1 MVQMLN
7 ENPKVSICIPN
18 YNYGN
23 YIGDAI
29 QSVLDQSFTDF
40 ELIIVDNCST
50 DDSENVIQKFTDR
63 RIKYF
68 KNETNIGAIR
78 NCNKCVYLA
87 KGEYI
92 FLLHADDQM
101 MPNLLEKEAK
111 ILDEHPNVGLV
122 CSSYI
127 LKTGTYTKSVASSNN
142 DYIADGIDEFKKHIV
157 KGYLVWATMMTRRDC
172 YETIGLYDEN
182 MQYAVDGDMIVRILL
197 KYDLAY
203 VSKPMICRTSHGN
216 SWGNSYNDYYK
227 MNMAMIDRIKLL
239 RKTFTNLPANLI
251 NLTHLERLAMKNLAK
266 GCILSAFFNIKSG
279 EIFMARKDLLLSLMI
294 DKYVLL
300 NPLLYFVYVCSF
312 FGKFGASSIESVY
325 SIIKSIGVWEIK

>member
-1 MVQMLN
+1 MSN

-50 DDSENVIQKFTDR
+50 DDSENVIQKFTDK

-78 NCNKCVYLA
+78 NCNKCVSIA
-87 KGEYI
+87 QGEYI
-92 FLLHADDQM
+92 FILHSDDEL
-101 MPNLLEKEAK
+101 MPNMLEKYVQK
-111 ILDEHPNVGLV
+111 LDDNPNVGLV

-127 LKTGTYTKSVASSNN
+127 AKTDTDNIIVASSNN
-142 DYIADGIDEFKKHIV
+142 DYIANGIDEFKKHIA
-157 KGYLVWATMMTRRDC
+157 KGYLVWATMMTRREC

-197 KYDLAY
+197 QYDLAY
-203 VSKPMICRTSHGN
+203 ISKPMICRTSHGD

-251 NLTHLERLAMKNLAK
+251 NLMYLERLAMKNLAK

-279 EIFMARKDLLLSLMI
+279 KIILARKDLLLSLMI

-300 NPLLYFVYVCSF
+300 NPLLYFVYICTF
-312 FGKFGASSIESVY
+312 FGKFGTSSIESVY
-325 SIIKSIGVWEIK
+325 GTIKSIGVWEIK